1 MPPTHQSSSATKVS
15 TFFSATL
22 LLWVISVFFQILFNK
37 RRDLLYIFAGGCF
50 YQFANWVIRFSV
62 SRDPLFVN
70 TSVSLLHSAVTSVSV
85 VFILLNQWSLTSFK
99 SMFEHKE
106 LVEGTWPWAYQ
117 ALCFSCGY
125 FAYDQQDMLQ
135 YRLYSGFI
143 PSILIHHLVLLICFT
158 LALYRHI
165 TINYLI
171 LTLICEACYS
181 MKRGAASRRRVKSI
195 LTSLM
200 CCMVV
205 TKMGVWD
212 MSQGALNYQIW
223 RMDLMKHNF
232 LKFKAL
238 SYTHLSNWIR
248 ETLHSV
254 FLHVRKLRRMAGV
267 RDAES
272 RVVKV
277 EWILNW
283 IMFVFTRLVS
293 HILITGKLIKDAS
306 KFEKGIE
313 WPLAMLGMAGMNL
326 LNAFLGIDLFNA
338 FKKEKKPQQNNPKR
352 HE

>member
-1 MPPTHQSSSATKVS
+1 MPPTHQSSSTTKVS

-37 RRDLLYIFAGGCF
+37 RTDLLYIFAGGCF

-70 TSVSLLHSAVTSVSV
+70 TSVSLLHSAVTSISV

-99 SMFEHKE
+99 RMFEHKE

-158 LALYRHI
+158 LALYRRI

-171 LTLICEACYS
+171 LTLICE
-181 MKRGAASRRRVKSI
+181 
-195 LTSLM
+195 
-200 CCMVV
+200 
-205 TKMGVWD
+205 
-212 MSQGALNYQIW
+212 
-223 RMDLMKHNF
+223 
-232 LKFKAL
+232 
-238 SYTHLSNWIR
+238 
-248 ETLHSV
+248 LHSV